1 MYQKIFFATTR
12 IDRLFSDLT
21 LSKSSKAVDCLN
33 SIMFTNSKTFDSSLD
48 SIIDNCLVWK
58 DNIGHL
64 PGSLLK
70 FRRDSTGELWLA
82 DEKDET
88 SSSSTGTGSSDGD
101 DNDNDDDNNETDNNN
116 VESLQK
122 RQKLLKDHLFNDNH
136 HHHHSVISLCSRCFR
151 SDFKADLVKNNKYCK
166 QCSQID
172 PQLYK
177 IYKNFDSNSK
187 TSTTTT
193 TTLSKANINEQYDEE
208 KHANSLR
215 KLQQQQPNLSN
226 DFEFPDQF
234 DWEKYL
240 KKYQSIAVPVE
251 YFSPEQNYPTRQNGF
266 KVGMKLEGID
276 PLHPSKF
283 CCLTVVDVQGFR
295 LRLHFDGYSSRFDFW
310 INADSKQIF
319 PIGFCRKTRRKLEYP
334 PGMNSGSFN
343 WKQYLSATNSIAA
356 HEDLFTIN
364 KFNSTIDNHSIID
377 NNKFQIN
384 DKLEAVDIANS
395 ALICVATIKDILD
408 DQILIHFDGWDDSF
422 DYWTSTTSPLI
433 HPINWCKSKSK
444 CLTAPNGYR
453 KEFIWEDYLRETDS
467 RPAPET
473 AFNNSI
479 ESKQTM
485 KHHLWR
491 QGMRLEAVDKRNPY
505 LIRVATVVDRNMH
518 SITIH
523 FDGWDEKYDC
533 LYNEDSPDLH
543 PINWCKQTNHK
554 LEPPP
559 NKSKLNTLCPVAF
572 CNGFGHQKWYRYRT
586 HSREKDCPYS
596 KFNYDSER
604 NENLDRFADLIVFDS
619 EDDDDDDMMIM
630 NEQNNFEMFN
640 QMDDHKI
647 KCEPN
652 DDNKIHPYYL
662 KLIKENYLEMK
673 ETLKNNNVHTL
684 RYLMNYVKNLDFN
697 PFDIVGFDC
706 QKMFE
711 VILKLTN
718 NRETANIFIQE
729 KIDGIAFLCIR
740 HEEIQNKLKIDLNS
754 AVKIVPFL
762 FANLKF
768 IFKDG
773 F

>member
-1 MYQKIFFATTR
+1 
-12 IDRLFSDLT
+12 
-21 LSKSSKAVDCLN
+21 
-33 SIMFTNSKTFDSSLD
+33 MFTNSKTFDSSLD

-70 FRRDSTGELWLA
+70 FR
-82 DEKDET
+82 
-88 SSSSTGTGSSDGD
+88 
-101 DNDNDDDNNETDNNN
+101 
-116 VESLQK
+116 
-122 RQKLLKDHLFNDNH
+122 H
-136 HHHHSVISLCSRCFR
+136 
-151 SDFKADLVKNNKYCK
+151 FKADLVKNNKYCK

-559 NKSKLNTLCPVAF
+559 NKYIAKLNTLCPVAF
-572 CNGFGHQKWYRYRT
+572 CN
-586 HSREKDCPYS
+586 
-596 KFNYDSER
+596 
-604 NENLDRFADLIVFDS
+604 
-619 EDDDDDDMMIM
+619 
-630 NEQNNFEMFN
+630 
-640 QMDDHKI
+640 
-647 KCEPN
+647 
-652 DDNKIHPYYL
+652 
-662 KLIKENYLEMK
+662 ENYLEMK

-718 NRETANIFIQE
+718 NRETANIFLQE